1 MPDYSEVQPSES
13 FDDLVTL
20 MNILR
25 NECPWDKKQTHA
37 SLKDLMVEEVYEAID
52 AIDRNDFDELR
63 KELGDMLLHV
73 VFHAEMA
80 SETKHFT
87 IREVIFTLQDKL
99 IRRHPH
105 IFGQTK
111 VDGVDQV
118 LKNWETIKLSE
129 GDRKSVLEGVPASL
143 PGLIRAQRM
152 QEKAAGVGFDW
163 QTWQPAFEKL
173 EEELREFRE
182 AADAGH
188 TDQMADEFGDVLFS
202 VVNVGRLMGLDAE
215 DSLRGTNAKFQR
227 RFEYIEKSLAD
238 AGKTPGQSNLEQMD
252 RLWNESKRSGI

>member
-1 MPDYSEVQPSES
+1 MSDYAHIRPSDS
-13 FDDLVTL
+13 FDDLIRL
-20 MNILR
+20 MAILR
-25 NECPWDKKQTHA
+25 KECPWDRKQTHA

-52 AIDRNDFDELR
+52 AIDRNDMAELK

-80 SETKHFT
+80 GETRDFT
-87 IREVIFTLQDKL
+87 IRDVISTLQDKL

-105 IFGQTK
+105 IFGDTK
-111 VDGVDQV
+111 VDGVGQV
-118 LKNWETIKLSE
+118 LKNWETIKLAE
-129 GDRKSVLEGVPASL
+129 GGRKSVLEGVPASL

-182 AADAGH
+182 AAENGDPAA
-188 TDQMADEFGDVLFS
+188 MSAEFGDVMFS
-202 VVNVGRLMGLDAE
+202 AVNVGRLMGLDAE
-215 DSLRGTNAKFQR
+215 DSLRRTNTKFQR
-227 RFEYIEKSLAD
+227 RFEHIEARLAE
-238 AGKTPGQSNLEQMD
+238 AGKTPGTSSLEEMD
-252 RLWNESKRSGI
+252 RLWNEAKSIEG